1 MHKISQ
7 FLINLSVK
15 NFFIKTVK
23 ILGVLSI
30 IAFIFYAVFFSDK
43 FLLFSLSAVKIYAL
57 TVLPLTLP
65 FLTATQ
71 IFTFFID
78 KNTVLKPLKS
88 LSNNF
93 SFNAEILLILLQNLL
108 IGYPFGIKSLI
119 TVYRNR
125 AINEFELER
134 AVKYA
139 YIPSPLLIIGAVGI
153 LSFNSIKIGVLIYA
167 SIFLSTVLLSP
178 LFNKNISKIY
188 SINLIEQKAND
199 ERVFSAVKSVLTSL
213 AVSTFLFTYLNIFN
227 SFTAINN
234 LAPTIKGFL
243 LGLIDTTF
251 GCLFFTTPT
260 PFIVS
265 ICAFLFSLGG
275 IYILA
280 SSLYLLQKEKLNAR
294 GFFLYKITQALL
306 GFVICYLF
314 VVIFN

>member
-1 MHKISQ
+1 M
-7 FLINLSVK
+7 K

-23 ILGVLSI
+23 VVGILFIV
-30 IAFIFYAVFFSDK
+30 AFIFYAVFFSNK
-43 FLLFSLSAVKIYAL
+43 FVVFSISAVKIYAL

-88 LSNNF
+88 LSKNF

-178 LFNKNISKIY
+178 LFNKNISKLY

-199 ERVFSAVKSVLTSL
+199 ERVFIAVKSVLISL

-234 LAPTIKGFL
+234 LPSTFKGVIF
-243 LGLIDTTF
+243 GLIDTTF

-260 PFIVS
+260 PFIIS
-265 ICAFLFSLGG
+265 ICAFLFSIGG
-275 IYILA
+275 LYILA
-280 SSLYLLQKEKLNAR
+280 FSLYLLHKEKINAR
-294 GFFLYKITQALL
+294 GFLIYKITQALFS
-306 GFVICYLF
+306 FVFCYLF
-314 VVIFN
+314 IVIFN